1 MTILGGSNISPGLV
15 GRYHG
20 RHEISRPIRGA
31 DGFGKEGSDRGVCRR
46 QGGERDMTDVARRP
60 SLSDPSLYI
69 NRELS
74 WLGFNNRVLEQAR
87 DERHPLLERVR
98 FVAISETNLDEFFMI
113 RVAGLQQQVASELP
127 NPVPDGMT
135 PEEQLSR
142 IHDHT
147 QSFFAE
153 QRSILGE
160 ELFPALEE
168 AGIRVVPHKKLKA
181 AEKRS
186 LRERFARE
194 VLPILTPLAID
205 PAHPFP
211 HISNLSLNLL
221 VVIEDEGRSEMARV
235 KVPNTIDRFIR
246 LPEESP
252 DGQGRPEVRL
262 VKIEEIIAANLDE
275 LFPGKEVVASYV
287 FQVTR
292 NADFVIEED
301 EASDLLQAIE
311 DEIEGRWFGQ
321 SVRLVVTE
329 TMPEELR
336 EWLTRNLKI
345 VPGAVYAVPEP
356 IGLADIEELTHLDRP
371 DLLYPPLTPRVPP
384 EIRYARSITSAVRQG
399 DILLYHPFDSFAPI
413 IEFVRAAAND
423 PEVLA
428 IKQTLY
434 RVGSNS
440 PIIEALSEARD
451 EQTQVAVLVELK
463 ARFDEEPNITWAR
476 QLEARGVHVAYGIVG
491 LKTHAKI
498 CLVVRREG
506 SGLRRYVHMGTGNYN
521 PSTARIYTDFSYF
534 TDDPTI
540 AEDVSDLFNYLTGY
554 SEQEEYHELLV
565 APLGMREGI
574 LRLIEEQTGK
584 ARNEEPARIT
594 CKMNSLTDPRIIEA
608 LYEASQAGVK
618 IDLVVRGIC
627 CLRPGL
633 EGISENIRVVSLV
646 GRFLEHARAFAFGE
660 GEGERIYLGS
670 ADLMQRNLD
679 RRVEQLFPLRE
690 LRHRD
695 KLRRLLELQL
705 ADTANAW
712 ELRSD
717 GSFERLQPKEDEE
730 PLDSQ
735 ALLVEEG
742 F

>member
-1 MTILGGSNISPGLV
+1 
-15 GRYHG
+15 
-20 RHEISRPIRGA
+20 
-31 DGFGKEGSDRGVCRR
+31 
-46 QGGERDMTDVARRP
+46 MTDVAARRP

-74 WLGFNNRVLEQAR
+74 WLAFNDRVLAQAR
-87 DERHPLLERVR
+87 DKRHPLLERVR
-98 FVAISETNLDEFFMI
+98 FVSISETNLDEFFMI

-147 QSFFAE
+147 ESFFAE
-153 QRSILGE
+153 QRRILGK
-160 ELFPALEE
+160 ELLPALEE
-168 AGIRVVPHKKLKA
+168 AGIRVVPHKRLKA
-181 AEKRS
+181 AEKRN

-194 VLPILTPLAID
+194 ILPILTPLAID

-221 VVIEDEGRSEMARV
+221 VVIEDDGRNVMARV
-235 KVPNTIDRFIR
+235 KVPNTIDRFMR

-252 DGQGRPEVRL
+252 DGQGRPQVRL
-262 VKIEEIIAANLDE
+262 VRIEEVMAANLDE
-275 LFPGKEVVASYV
+275 LFPGKEVAASYI

-311 DEIEGRWFGQ
+311 DEIEGRWFGH
-321 SVRLVVTE
+321 SVRLAVTE
-329 TMPEELR
+329 AMPEDLR
-336 EWLTRNLKI
+336 EWLASNLKI
-345 VPGAVYAVPEP
+345 DSASVYAVPEP
-356 IGLADIEELTHLDRP
+356 LGLGDLEELTHLDRG
-371 DLLYPPLTPRVPP
+371 DLLYPPFTPRVPP
-384 EIRYARSITSAVRQG
+384 EIRSARSITSAIRQG
-399 DILLYHPFDSFAPI
+399 DILLYHPFDSFTPVV
-413 IEFVRAAAND
+413 EFVRAAASD
-423 PEVLA
+423 PDVLA

-440 PIIEALSEARD
+440 PIVEALSEARD

-476 QLEARGVHVAYGIVG
+476 RLESRGVHVAYGIVG

-506 SGLRRYVHMGTGNYN
+506 SGEGSLRRYVHMGTGNYN
-521 PSTARIYTDFSYF
+521 PSTSRIYTDFSYF
-534 TDDPTI
+534 TDDPSL
-540 AEDVSDLFNYLTGY
+540 AEDASDLFNHLTGY
-554 SEQEEYHELLV
+554 SEQEEYEQLLV
-565 APLGMREGI
+565 APQSMREGI
-574 LRLIEEQTGK
+574 LRLIEEQTEK
-584 ARNEEPARIT
+584 AKKGEPARIT
-594 CKMNSLTDPRIIEA
+594 GKMNSLTDPKIIES

-618 IDLVVRGIC
+618 IELIIRGIC

-633 EGISENIRVVSLV
+633 EGISETIRVVSLV
-646 GRFLEHARAFAFGE
+646 GRFLEHARALAFGE
-660 GEGERIYLGS
+660 GGGESIYLGS

-690 LRHRD
+690 QRHRG
-695 KLRRLLELQL
+695 KVRRLLELQL
-705 ADTANAW
+705 SDTANAW
-712 ELRSD
+712 ELRPD
-717 GSFERLQPKEDEE
+717 GSFERLRPKEGEK

-735 ALLVEEG
+735 ALLLEEG

>member
-1 MTILGGSNISPGLV
+1 
-15 GRYHG
+15 
-20 RHEISRPIRGA
+20 
-31 DGFGKEGSDRGVCRR
+31 
-46 QGGERDMTDVARRP
+46 MTDVAARRP

-74 WLGFNNRVLEQAR
+74 WLAFNDRVLAQAR

-147 QSFFAE
+147 ESFFAE
-153 QRSILGE
+153 QRYILGE
-160 ELFPALEE
+160 ELFPALED

-186 LRERFARE
+186 LRERFAQE

-221 VVIEDEGRSEMARV
+221 VVIEDEGRNVMARV

-262 VKIEEIIAANLDE
+262 VRVEEIIAANLDE

-301 EASDLLQAIE
+301 EAADLLQAVE

-336 EWLTRNLKI
+336 EWLARNLKI

-384 EIRYARSITSAVRQG
+384 EIRSARSITSAVRQG

-434 RVGSNS
+434 RVGANS

-506 SGLRRYVHMGTGNYN
+506 SSLRRYVHMGTGNYN

-565 APLGMREGI
+565 APLNLREGI
-574 LRLIEEQTGK
+574 LRLIEEQTEK
-584 ARNEEPARIT
+584 AQKGEPTRIT
-594 CKMNSLTDPRIIEA
+594 CKMNSLTDPRIIES

-618 IDLVVRGIC
+618 IDLVIRGIC

-633 EGISENIRVVSLV
+633 EGVSENIRVVSLV

-690 LRHRD
+690 QRHRD
-695 KLRRLLELQL
+695 KVRRLLELQL

>member
-1 MTILGGSNISPGLV
+1 L
-15 GRYHG
+15 
-20 RHEISRPIRGA
+20 
-31 DGFGKEGSDRGVCRR
+31 
-46 QGGERDMTDVARRP
+46 TDVARTRT

-74 WLGFNNRVLEQAR
+74 WLAFNDRVLAQACH
-87 DERHPLLERVR
+87 ERHPLLERVR
-98 FVAISETNLDEFFMI
+98 FVSISETNLDEFFMI
-113 RVAGLQQQVASELP
+113 RVAGLHQQVASELP

-147 QSFFAE
+147 GEFFAE
-153 QRSILGE
+153 QRRILGKE
-160 ELFPALEE
+160 IFPALEE
-168 AGIRVVPHKKLKA
+168 AGIRVVSHKTLRA
-181 AEKRS
+181 AEKRN

-211 HISNLSLNLL
+211 HISNLALNLL
-221 VVIEDEGRSEMARV
+221 VVIEDEGRRVMARV
-235 KVPNTIDRFIR
+235 KVPNTIDRFMS
-246 LPEESP
+246 LPEEST
-252 DGQGRPEVRL
+252 DGQARPEIRL
-262 VKIEEIIAANLDE
+262 VRVEEVMAANLDE
-275 LFPGKEVVASYV
+275 LFPGKNVAASYV

-311 DEIEGRWFGQ
+311 DEIEGRWFGH
-321 SVRLVVTE
+321 SVRLVVSE

-336 EWLTRNLKI
+336 EWLAANLHI
-345 VPGAVYAVPEP
+345 DPGFVYAVPEP
-356 IGLADIEELTHLDRP
+356 LALADLEELTHLDRG
-371 DLLYPPLTPRVPP
+371 DLLYPPFTPRVPP
-384 EIRYARSITSAVRQG
+384 EIRGARSITSAVRNG
-399 DILLYHPFDSFAPI
+399 DILLYHPYDSFTPVV
-413 IEFVRAAAND
+413 EFVRAAASD
-423 PEVLA
+423 PNVLA

-440 PIIEALSEARD
+440 PIVEALSEARD

-476 QLEARGVHVAYGIVG
+476 RLESRGVHVAYGIVG

-506 SGLRRYVHMGTGNYN
+506 SGQGSLRRYVHMGTGNYN

-534 TDDPTI
+534 TDDPSL
-540 AEDVSDLFNYLTGY
+540 AEDASDLFNHLTGY
-554 SEQEEYHELLV
+554 SEQEEYEQLLV
-565 APLGMREGI
+565 APQSMREKV
-574 LRLIEEQTGK
+574 LRLIEEQTEK
-584 ARNEEPARIT
+584 ASNGESARIT
-594 CKMNSLTDPRIIEA
+594 AKMNSLTDPRIIEA
-608 LYEASQAGVK
+608 LYEASRAGVR
-618 IDLVVRGIC
+618 IDLVIRGIC

-660 GEGERIYLGS
+660 GKGETIYLGS

-690 LRHRD
+690 QRHRD
-695 KLRRLLELQL
+695 KVRHLLDLQL

-712 ELRSD
+712 ELRPD
-717 GSFERLQPKEDEE
+717 GSFERLRPQQGDEL
-730 PLDSQ
+730 LDSQ
-735 ALLVEEG
+735 ALLLEEG

>member
-1 MTILGGSNISPGLV
+1 
-15 GRYHG
+15 
-20 RHEISRPIRGA
+20 
-31 DGFGKEGSDRGVCRR
+31 
-46 QGGERDMTDVARRP
+46 MTDVARTRT

-74 WLGFNNRVLEQAR
+74 WLAFNDRVLAQAR

-98 FVAISETNLDEFFMI
+98 FVSISETNLDEFFMI
-113 RVAGLQQQVASELP
+113 RVSGLQQQVASELP

-142 IHDHT
+142 VHDHT
-147 QSFFAE
+147 EEFFAE
-153 QRSILGE
+153 QRRILGRE
-160 ELFPALEE
+160 IFPALEE
-168 AGIRVVPHKKLKA
+168 AGIRVVPHTKLRA
-181 AEKRS
+181 AEKRE
-186 LRERFARE
+186 LREKFARE

-221 VVIEDEGRSEMARV
+221 VVIEDGGHRVMARV
-235 KVPNTIDRFIR
+235 KVPNTIARFVR

-252 DGQGRPEVRL
+252 DGRGRPEIRL
-262 VKIEEIIAANLDE
+262 VRIEEIIAANLDE
-275 LFPGKEVVASYV
+275 LFPGKEIAASYV
-287 FQVTR
+287 FEVTR

-301 EASDLLQAIE
+301 EAADLLQAVE

-329 TMPEELR
+329 AMPEDLR
-336 EWLTRNLKI
+336 EWLAMNLRI
-345 VPGAVYAVPEP
+345 DPGSVFAVPEP
-356 IGLADIEELTHLDRP
+356 IGLADLEELTHLDRS
-371 DLLYPPLTPRVPP
+371 DLLYPPLTPRVPS
-384 EIRYARSITSAVRQG
+384 EIRSARSITSAIRQG
-399 DILLYHPFDSFAPI
+399 DILLYHPFDSFAPVV
-413 IEFVRAAAND
+413 EFVRAAAND
-423 PEVLA
+423 PDVLA

-440 PIIEALSEARD
+440 PIVETLSEARD

-463 ARFDEEPNITWAR
+463 ARFDEEPNIGWAR
-476 QLEARGVHVAYGIVG
+476 RLESRGVHVAYGIVG

-534 TDDPTI
+534 TDDPSL
-540 AEDVSDLFNYLTGY
+540 AEDASDLFNYLTGY

-565 APLGMREGI
+565 APLALREGI
-574 LRLIEEQTGK
+574 LRLVEEQTEK
-584 ARNEEPARIT
+584 ARKGEPALIA
-594 CKMNSLTDPRIIEA
+594 CKMNNLTDPRIIES
-608 LYEASQAGVK
+608 LYEASQAGVR
-618 IDLVVRGIC
+618 IDLIVRGIC

-660 GEGERIYLGS
+660 GEEEEIYLGS

-690 LRHRD
+690 QRHRD
-695 KLRRLLELQL
+695 KVRRLLELQL

-712 ELRSD
+712 ELGPD
-717 GSFERLQPKEDEE
+717 GSFERLCPQQGEE

-735 ALLVEEG
+735 ALLLEKG

>member
-1 MTILGGSNISPGLV
+1 
-15 GRYHG
+15 
-20 RHEISRPIRGA
+20 
-31 DGFGKEGSDRGVCRR
+31 
-46 QGGERDMTDVARRP
+46 MTDVAERRP

-74 WLGFNNRVLEQAR
+74 WLEFNDRVLAQAR

-147 QSFFAE
+147 ESFFAE
-153 QRSILGE
+153 QRRILGE

-186 LRERFARE
+186 LREMFARE

-221 VVIEDEGRSEMARV
+221 IVIEDEGRKVMARV

-246 LPEESP
+246 LPEESA

-262 VKIEEIIAANLDE
+262 VRVEEVIAANLDE

-301 EASDLLQAIE
+301 EAADLLQAIE

-345 VPGAVYAVPEP
+345 VPGAVYAAPEP
-356 IGLADIEELTHLDRP
+356 MGLADIEELTHVDRP
-371 DLLYPPLTPRVPP
+371 DLLYAPLTPRVPP
-384 EIRYARSITSAVRQG
+384 EIRNARSITSAVRHG
-399 DILLYHPFDSFAPI
+399 DILLYHPFDSFAPVV
-413 IEFVRAAAND
+413 ELVRAAAND

-440 PIIEALSEARD
+440 PIVEALSEARD

-498 CLVVRREG
+498 SLVVRRES

-565 APLGMREGI
+565 APLSMREGI
-574 LRLIEEQTGK
+574 VRLIEEQTGK
-584 ARNEEPARIT
+584 AQKGEQTGIT

-608 LYEASQAGVK
+608 LYEASQAGVQ

-633 EGISENIRVVSLV
+633 EGVSENIRVVSLV
-646 GRFLEHARAFAFGE
+646 GRFLEHARVFACGE
-660 GEGERIYLGS
+660 GEKMYLGS

-690 LRHRD
+690 QRHRD
-695 KLRRLLELQL
+695 KVKRLLELQL
-705 ADTANAW
+705 ADTVNAW

-717 GSFERLQPKEDEE
+717 GSFERLRPKEGEE

>member
-1 MTILGGSNISPGLV
+1 
-15 GRYHG
+15 
-20 RHEISRPIRGA
+20 
-31 DGFGKEGSDRGVCRR
+31 
-46 QGGERDMTDVARRP
+46 MTDVAARRT

-74 WLGFNNRVLEQAR
+74 WLAFNDRVLAQAR
-87 DERHPLLERVR
+87 EERHPLLERVR
-98 FVAISETNLDEFFMI
+98 FVSISETNLDEFFMI
-113 RVAGLQQQVASELP
+113 RVAGLQQQVASDLP

-147 QSFFAE
+147 EDFFAE
-153 QRSILGE
+153 QRRILGE
-160 ELFPALEE
+160 EIFPALEE
-168 AGIRVVPHKKLKA
+168 AGIRVVSHKKLRA
-181 AEKRS
+181 AEKRG

-194 VLPILTPLAID
+194 ILPILTPLAID

-221 VVIEDEGRSEMARV
+221 VVIEEDGRNVMARV
-235 KVPNTIDRFIR
+235 KVPNTIDRFMR

-252 DGQGRPEVRL
+252 DGQSRPEVRL
-262 VKIEEIIAANLDE
+262 VRIEEVIAANLDE
-275 LFPGKEVVASYV
+275 LFPGKQVAASYD

-301 EASDLLQAIE
+301 EAADLLQAIE
-311 DEIEGRWFGQ
+311 DEIEGRWFGH

-329 TMPEELR
+329 AMPEELR
-336 EWLTRNLKI
+336 EWLARNLKI
-345 VPGAVYAVPEP
+345 DAAGVYAVPELL
-356 IGLADIEELTHLDRP
+356 GLADLEELTHLDRS
-371 DLLYPPLTPRVPP
+371 DLLYPPFTPRVPP
-384 EIRYARSITSAVRQG
+384 EIRSARSITSAIRQG
-399 DILLYHPFDSFAPI
+399 DILLYHPFDSFSPVV
-413 IEFVRAAAND
+413 EFVRAAAND
-423 PEVLA
+423 PDVLA

-434 RVGSNS
+434 RVGPNS
-440 PIIEALSEARD
+440 PIVEALSEARD

-476 QLEARGVHVAYGIVG
+476 RLESRGVHVAYGIVG

-506 SGLRRYVHMGTGNYN
+506 SSLRRYVHMGTGNYN

-534 TDDPTI
+534 TDDPSL
-540 AEDVSDLFNYLTGY
+540 AEDASDLFNHLTGY
-554 SEQEEYHELLV
+554 SEQKEYEQLLV
-565 APLGMREGI
+565 APQSMRDGI
-574 LRLIEEQTGK
+574 LRLIEEQTEK
-584 ARNEEPARIT
+584 AKKGETARIT
-594 CKMNSLTDPRIIEA
+594 GKMNSLTDPRIMA
-608 LYEASQAGVK
+608 SLYQASQAGVK
-618 IDLVVRGIC
+618 IDLIVRGIC

-633 EGISENIRVVSLV
+633 EGVSENIRVVSLV
-646 GRFLEHARAFAFGE
+646 GRFLEHARSLAFGE
-660 GEGERIYLGS
+660 GDDEKIYLGS

-690 LRHRD
+690 QRHRD
-695 KLRRLLELQL
+695 KVRRLLELQM

-712 ELRSD
+712 ELKSD
-717 GSFERLQPKEDEE
+717 GSYERLSPQEDEE

-735 ALLVEEG
+735 ALLLEQG

>member
-1 MTILGGSNISPGLV
+1 
-15 GRYHG
+15 
-20 RHEISRPIRGA
+20 
-31 DGFGKEGSDRGVCRR
+31 
-46 QGGERDMTDVARRP
+46 MTDVAARART

-74 WLGFNNRVLEQAR
+74 WLAFNDRVLAQAR
-87 DERHPLLERVR
+87 HERHPLLERVR
-98 FVAISETNLDEFFMI
+98 FVSISETNLDEFFMI

-135 PEEQLSR
+135 PEEQLTR

-147 QSFFAE
+147 EGFFAE
-153 QRSILGE
+153 QRRILGKE
-160 ELFPALEE
+160 IFPALEE
-168 AGIRVVPHKKLKA
+168 AGIRVVSHKRLRA
-181 AEKRS
+181 AQKRH

-211 HISNLSLNLL
+211 HISNLALNLL
-221 VVIEDEGRSEMARV
+221 VVIEDEGRKVMARV
-235 KVPNTIDRFIR
+235 KVPNTIDRFMS
-246 LPEESP
+246 LPEEST
-252 DGQGRPEVRL
+252 DGQERPEVRL
-262 VKIEEIIAANLDE
+262 VMVEEVIAANLDE
-275 LFPGKEVVASYV
+275 LFPGKEVAASYV

-311 DEIEGRWFGQ
+311 DEIEGRWFGH

-329 TMPEELR
+329 TMPEDLR
-336 EWLTRNLKI
+336 EWLAANLQI
-345 VPGAVYAVPEP
+345 DPGFVYAVPEP
-356 IGLADIEELTHLDRP
+356 LGLADLEELTHLDRG

-384 EIRYARSITSAVRQG
+384 EIRGARSITSAVRNG
-399 DILLYHPFDSFAPI
+399 DILLYHPYDSFTPVV
-413 IEFVRAAAND
+413 EFVRAAASD
-423 PEVLA
+423 PNVLA

-440 PIIEALSEARD
+440 PIVEALSEARD

-476 QLEARGVHVAYGIVG
+476 RLESRGVHVAYGIVG

-506 SGLRRYVHMGTGNYN
+506 SGQGSLRRYVHMGTGNYN

-534 TDDPTI
+534 TDDPSL
-540 AEDVSDLFNYLTGY
+540 AEDASDLFNHLTGY
-554 SEQEEYHELLV
+554 SEQEDYGQLLV
-565 APLGMREGI
+565 APQSMRENVLG
-574 LRLIEEQTGK
+574 LIEEQTEK
-584 ARNEEPARIT
+584 ARNGESARIT
-594 CKMNSLTDPRIIEA
+594 AKMNNLTDPRIIEA
-608 LYEASQAGVK
+608 LYEASQAGVR
-618 IDLVVRGIC
+618 IDLVIRGIC

-633 EGISENIRVVSLV
+633 EGISGNIRVVSLV
-646 GRFLEHARAFAFGE
+646 GRFLEHARALAFGE
-660 GEGERIYLGS
+660 GEGEKIYLGS

-690 LRHRD
+690 QRHRD
-695 KLRRLLELQL
+695 KVRRLLELQL
-705 ADTANAW
+705 TDTANAW
-712 ELRSD
+712 ELNPD
-717 GSFERLQPKEDEE
+717 GSFERLGPKGDED

-735 ALLVEEG
+735 ALLLEEG

>member
-1 MTILGGSNISPGLV
+1 L
-15 GRYHG
+15 
-20 RHEISRPIRGA
+20 
-31 DGFGKEGSDRGVCRR
+31 
-46 QGGERDMTDVARRP
+46 TDVARRP

-74 WLGFNNRVLEQAR
+74 WLGFNDRVLAQAR
-87 DERHPLLERVR
+87 DERHPLLERIR

-127 NPVPDGMT
+127 NPVPDRMT

-142 IHDHT
+142 IHDHAV
-147 QSFFAE
+147 SFFAE
-153 QRSILGE
+153 QRRILKE

-168 AGIRVVPHKKLKA
+168 EGIRVVSHKKLKA
-181 AEKRS
+181 AEKRE

-221 VVIEDEGRSEMARV
+221 VVIEDGGRKVMARV
-235 KVPNTIDRFIR
+235 KVPTTIDRFVR
-246 LPEESP
+246 LPGKETE
-252 DGQGRPEVRL
+252 DGQRPEVRL
-262 VKIEEIIAANLDE
+262 VRVEEIIAANLDE
-275 LFPGKEVVASYV
+275 LFPGKEVAASYV

-311 DEIEGRWFGQ
+311 DELEGRWFGQ
-321 SVRLVVTE
+321 SVRLMVTDE
-329 TMPEELR
+329 MPEDLR
-336 EWLTRNLKI
+336 DWLATNLKI
-345 VPGAVYAVPEP
+345 VPNSVYAVSEP
-356 IGLADIEELTHLDRP
+356 IGLADLEELTHLDRS
-371 DLLYPPLTPRVPP
+371 DLLYAPVTPRIPS
-384 EIRYARSITSAVRQG
+384 EIRSARSITQAIRQG
-399 DILLYHPFDSFAPI
+399 DILLYHPFDSFAPVV
-413 IEFVRAAAND
+413 EFVRAAAND
-423 PEVLA
+423 PDVLA

-440 PIIEALSEARD
+440 PIVEALSEARD
-451 EQTQVAVLVELK
+451 EETQVAVLVELK

-476 QLEARGVHVAYGIVG
+476 RLESRGVHVAYGIVG

-506 SGLRRYVHMGTGNYN
+506 SGEGSLRRYVHMGTGNYN

-540 AEDVSDLFNYLTGY
+540 AEDCSDLFNHLTGY
-554 SEQEEYHELLV
+554 SEQVEYHELLV
-565 APLGMREGI
+565 APLGLREGVV
-574 LRLIEEQTGK
+574 RLIEEQTEK
-584 ARNEEPARIT
+584 ARNGEPARIT
-594 CKMNSLTDPRIIEA
+594 WKMNSLTDPRIIES

-618 IDLVVRGIC
+618 IDLIIRGIC

-646 GRFLEHARAFAFGE
+646 GRFLEHARALAFGE
-660 GEGERIYLGS
+660 DEDERIYLGS
-670 ADLMQRNLD
+670 ADMMQRNLD

-690 LRHRD
+690 KRHRE
-695 KLRRLLELQL
+695 KVRRLLELQL
-705 ADTANAW
+705 ADTVNAW
-712 ELRSD
+712 ELGPD
-717 GSFERLQPKEDEE
+717 GSFERLRPQDGEE

-735 ALLVEEG
+735 ALLLEEG